1 MDTFQLPVTDDLC
14 IGVIDLQ
21 GSEQGDESCTLCWG
35 TSVFCTSFLV
45 KTTFVADA
53 DRMGVVMPG
62 MSADL
67 FFRASDVELT
77 ITGNVV
83 VVATAIPAFSAVYV
97 VEQLKRQMLV
107 RPRCRTVNYYQIYSS
122 HN

>member
-1 MDTFQLPVTDDLC
+1 MGWGTGVFRTTSVIKTAFVTDTN
-14 IGVIDLQ
+14 GVGI
-21 GSEQGDESCTLCWG
+21 
-35 TSVFCTSFLV
+35 V
-45 KTTFVADA
+45 VA
-53 DRMGVVMPG
+53 GV
-62 MSADL
+62 SSDHL
-67 FFRASDVELT
+67 FGAADVELA